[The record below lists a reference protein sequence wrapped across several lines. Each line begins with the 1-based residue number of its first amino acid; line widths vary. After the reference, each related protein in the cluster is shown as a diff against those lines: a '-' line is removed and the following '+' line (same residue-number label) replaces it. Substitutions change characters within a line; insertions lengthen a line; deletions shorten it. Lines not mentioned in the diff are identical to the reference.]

1 MVVFR
6 TGISTVKND
15 ITKEPRAVSAKQVT
29 QASSP
34 HHNETKKETKMPKQN
49 HYLVG
54 DQVMKIHSIISSD
67 GVTSLV
73 PAFATDNNSAIEFL
87 SDLAEEFADQHLSY
101 WHGESYYQ
109 FKDWDA
115 ADAESEIAEPLRK
128 LGLSVAVVEHC
139 A

>member
-1 MVVFR
+1 MVFR

-29 QASSP
+29 QVSSP
-34 HHNETKKETKMPKQN
+34 HHNETKTEAKMQN
-49 HYLVG
+49 QDSYLARC
-54 DQVMKIHSIISSD
+54 QVMEIQTFLAKD

-73 PAFATDNNSAIEFL
+73 PAFATDNEAAIEFL

-101 WHGESYYQ
+101 WHGEAYYQ
-109 FKDWDA
+109 FKDWGA

-128 LGLSVAVVEHC
+128 LGVSIAVVEHC
-139 A
+139 V